1 MRICHLSKK
10 YWRWGGFKPVV
21 SFRIALRFLRSNK
34 VQTILIVLGI
44 AVGVSVQVFVG
55 SLVSSLQSSLL
66 DAAVG
71 SSPQVTISPDANMTV
86 LTDWQRTVDGL
97 NQIAA
102 VTTISVSADS
112 PSFLRDGSKTISVLV
127 RGMQFQNATLIYNL
141 DRAIYLGSVPSTSG
155 QVAIGKEL
163 SAQLGKTVGDT
174 ISVTTPAGKNFTMTI
189 SGLYDLK
196 VQAINKLWVL
206 TPIAGAQAMFDYGNG
221 VTAIEMKVKDVFA
234 ADKVAQQVREQFAG
248 QPIVVTDWKQQNAQL
263 LSGLQSQGF
272 SSIIIQTFVLASV
285 VIAIA
290 SILAIKVLQRS
301 RQIGILKAMGITDRN
316 ASLIFIYE
324 GSMLGILGA
333 VAGAILGVLMI
344 IGFTAFTKQPDGS
357 SILQISA
364 DPVFVLLSTSIAI
377 LAATLAAAIPARKSS
392 KLSPIEVI
400 RNG

>member
-1 MRICHLSKK
+1 M
-10 YWRWGGFKPVV
+10 V

-34 VQTILIVLGI
+34 VQTLLIVLGI

-71 SSPQVTISPDANMTV
+71 SSPQVTISPDANYTV
-86 LTDWQRTVDGL
+86 ISDWQTTVDGL

-102 VTTISVSADS
+102 VTTVSVSADS
-112 PSFLRDGSKTISVLV
+112 PAFLRAGTSTESILV
-127 RGMQFQNATLIYNL
+127 RGLQFQNATLIYNL
-141 DRAIYLGSVPSTSG
+141 DKAIYQGTVPATAG
-155 QVAIGKEL
+155 QVAIGKDL
-163 SAQLGKTVGDT
+163 ATQLGKGVYDT
-174 ISVTTPAGKNFTMTI
+174 INVTTPANQNYSLTI
-189 SGLYDLK
+189 TGLYDLK
-196 VQAINKLWVL
+196 VQAVNKLWVL
-206 TPIAGAQAMFDYGNG
+206 TPLEGAQAMFNYGSG
-221 VTAIEMKVKDVFA
+221 VTAIEMKVKDVMA
-234 ADKVAQQVREQFAG
+234 ADQVAQQVRVQFAG
-248 QPIVVTDWKQQNAQL
+248 QPIVVSDWKEQNAQL

-301 RQIGILKAMGITDRN
+301 RQIGILKAMGITDRD

-333 VAGAILGVLMI
+333 VAGAVLGVVMI
-344 IGFTAFTKQPDGS
+344 IGFTAGTKQADGS
-357 SILQISA
+357 SLLQITA
-364 DPVFVLLSTSIAI
+364 DPGFVLLSTSIAI
-377 LAATLAAAIPARKSS
+377 IAATVAAAIPARKSS
-392 KLSPIEVI
+392 KLTPVEVI

>member
-1 MRICHLSKK
+1 M
-10 YWRWGGFKPVV
+10 V

-71 SSPQVTISPDANMTV
+71 SSPHVTIYPDANITV
-86 LTDWQRTVDGL
+86 LTDWQQTVNGL
-97 NQIAA
+97 NQISS

-112 PSFLRDGSKTISVLV
+112 PAFLRNGTSTISILV
-127 RGMQFQNATLIYNL
+127 RGFQFQNATLIYNL
-141 DRAIYLGSVPSTSG
+141 DKAIYKGTVPTASG
-155 QVAIGKEL
+155 QVAIGKDL
-163 SAQLGKTVGDT
+163 ADQLGKGLGDT
-174 ISVTTPAGKNFTMTI
+174 INVTTPANQNFTLTI
-189 SGLYDLK
+189 TGLYDLK
-196 VQAINKLWVL
+196 VQAINKLWVM
-206 TPIAGAQAMFDYGNG
+206 TPLEGAQSMFDYGNG
-221 VTAIEMKVKDVFA
+221 VTSIEMKVKDVMA
-234 ADKVAQQVREQFAG
+234 ADQVAQQIRFQFAG
-248 QPIVVTDWKQQNAQL
+248 QPIVVSDWKEQNAQL

-344 IGFTAFTKQPDGS
+344 IGFTVGTKQADGS
-357 SILQISA
+357 SILQITV
-364 DPVFVLLSTSIAI
+364 DPAFVLLSTSIAI
-377 LAATLAAAIPARKSS
+377 LAAVLAAAIPARKSS
-392 KLSPIEVI
+392 KPTPVEVI

>member
-1 MRICHLSKK
+1 M
-10 YWRWGGFKPVV
+10 V

-71 SSPQVTISPDANMTV
+71 SSPQVTISPDANATV
-86 LTDWQRTVDGL
+86 LTDWQQMVSGL
-97 NQIAA
+97 HQISA
-102 VTTISVSADS
+102 VTAVSVSADS
-112 PSFLRDGSKTISVLV
+112 PSFLRNGFSTISVLV
-127 RGMQFQNATLIYNL
+127 RGMQFQNATLIYDL
-141 DRAIYLGSVPSTSG
+141 DRAIYQGSAPSSSG
-155 QVAIGKEL
+155 QVAIGKDL
-163 SAQLGKTVGDT
+163 AGQLGKTVGDT
-174 ISVTTPAGKNFTMTI
+174 ISITTPAGQNFTLTI
-189 SGLYDLK
+189 TGLFDLK
-196 VQAINKLWVL
+196 VQALNKLWVL
-206 TPIAGAQAMFDYGNG
+206 TPIEGAQSMFGYGNG
-221 VTAIEMKVKDVFA
+221 VTSIEMKVKDVFA
-234 ADKVAQQVREQFAG
+234 ADQVAQQVRVQFAG
-248 QPIVVTDWKQQNAQL
+248 QPIVVSDWKEQNAQL

-301 RQIGILKAMGITDRN
+301 RQIGILKAMGMTDRD

-333 VAGAILGVLMI
+333 VAGAILGVVMI
-344 IGFTAFTKQPDGS
+344 IGFTIGTRQADGS
-357 SILQISA
+357 SLLQITA
-364 DPVFVLLSTSIAI
+364 DPGFVLLSTSIAI
-377 LAATLAAAIPARKSS
+377 IAATLAAAIPARKSS
-392 KLSPIEVI
+392 KLTPVEVI

>member
-1 MRICHLSKK
+1 M
-10 YWRWGGFKPVV
+10 V
-21 SFRIALRFLRSNK
+21 SFRIAMRFLRSNK

-71 SSPQVTISPDANMTV
+71 SSPHVTISPDANMTV
-86 LTDWQRTVDGL
+86 LTDWQQTVDGL
-97 NQIAA
+97 DRISA

-112 PSFLRDGSKTISVLV
+112 PAFLRAGSSTISILV
-127 RGMQFQNATLIYNL
+127 RGFQFQNATLIYNL
-141 DRAIYLGSVPSTSG
+141 DRAIYQGSVPTSSG
-155 QVAIGKEL
+155 QVAIGKDL
-163 SAQLGKTVGDT
+163 AGQLGKGVGDP
-174 ISVTTPAGKNFTMTI
+174 ISITSPAGKNFTLAIT
-189 SGLYDLK
+189 GLYDLK
-196 VQAINKLWVL
+196 VQAVNRLWVL
-206 TPIAGAQAMFDYGNG
+206 TPLAGAQAMFDYGNG

-234 ADKVAQQVREQFAG
+234 ADQVAQQVRVQFAG
-248 QPIVVTDWKQQNAQL
+248 QPIVVSDWKEQNAQL

-333 VAGAILGVLMI
+333 VAGAILGIVMI
-344 IGFTAFTKQPDGS
+344 VGFTVFTKQPDGS
-357 SILQISA
+357 SILQITV
-364 DPVFVLLSTSIAI
+364 DPMFVLLSTSIAI
-377 LAATLAAAIPARKSS
+377 LAAVLAAAIPARKSS
-392 KLSPIEVI
+392 KLTPVEVI

>member
-1 MRICHLSKK
+1 M
-10 YWRWGGFKPVV
+10 V

-71 SSPQVTISPDANMTV
+71 NSPQVTISPDANATV
-86 LTDWQRTVDGL
+86 LTDWQQMVVGL
-97 NQIAA
+97 HQISA
-102 VTTISVSADS
+102 VTAVSVSADS
-112 PSFLRDGSKTISVLV
+112 PSFLRNGFITISVLV

-141 DRAIYLGSVPSTSG
+141 DRAIYQGSAPASPG
-155 QVAIGKEL
+155 QVAIGKDL
-163 SAQLGKTVGDT
+163 AGQLGKTVGDT
-174 ISVTTPAGKNFTMTI
+174 IIITTPAGQNFTLTI
-189 SGLYDLK
+189 TGLFDLK
-196 VQAINKLWVL
+196 VQALNKLWVL
-206 TPIAGAQAMFDYGNG
+206 TPIEGAQSMFGYGNG
-221 VTAIEMKVKDVFA
+221 VTSIEMKVKDVFA
-234 ADKVAQQVREQFAG
+234 ADQVAQQVRVQFAG
-248 QPIVVTDWKQQNAQL
+248 QPIVVSDWKEQNAQL

-301 RQIGILKAMGITDRN
+301 RQIGILKAMGITDRD

-333 VAGAILGVLMI
+333 VAGAILGVVMI
-344 IGFTAFTKQPDGS
+344 IGFTIGTRQADGS
-357 SILQISA
+357 SLLQITA
-364 DPVFVLLSTSIAI
+364 DPGFVLLSTSIAI
-377 LAATLAAAIPARKSS
+377 IAATLAAAIPARKSS
-392 KLSPIEVI
+392 KLTPVEVI

>member
-1 MRICHLSKK
+1 M
-10 YWRWGGFKPVV
+10 V
-21 SFRIALRFLRSNK
+21 SFRIAMRFLRSNK
-34 VQTILIVLGI
+34 VQTLLIVLGI

-55 SLVSSLQSSLL
+55 SLVTSLQGSLL

-71 SSPQVTISPDANMTV
+71 SSPQVTISPDANITT
-86 LTDWQRTVDGL
+86 LSDWQQMVDDL
-97 NQIAA
+97 DQVSS
-102 VTTISVSADS
+102 VTAISVSADS
-112 PSFLRDGSKTISVLV
+112 PAFLRDGSRTISILV
-127 RGMQFQNATLIYNL
+127 RGFQFENATQIYNL
-141 DRAIYLGSVPSTSG
+141 DKVIYEGSIPQTSG
-155 QVAIGKEL
+155 DVLLGKDL
-163 SAQLGKTVGDT
+163 AAQLGKGVGD
-174 ISVTTPAGKNFTMTI
+174 SFGVTTPVGKNFTLNIT
-189 SGLYDLK
+189 GLFDLK
-196 VQAINKLWVL
+196 VQAINKLWIM
-206 TPIAGAQAMFDYGNG
+206 TPLVGAQAMFDYGNG
-221 VTAIEMKVKDVFA
+221 VTTIEMKVKDVFA
-234 ADKVAQQVREQFAG
+234 ADQVAEQVRVQFIDK
-248 QPIVVTDWKQQNAQL
+248 QIIVTDWKEQNAQL

-333 VAGAILGVLMI
+333 IAGAVLGVLLI
-344 IGFTAFTKQPDGS
+344 IGFTMFTKQPDGS
-357 SILQISA
+357 SILEITA
-364 DPVFVLLSTSIAI
+364 DPAFVLLSTSIAI

>member
-1 MRICHLSKK
+1 M
-10 YWRWGGFKPVV
+10 V

-71 SSPQVTISPDANMTV
+71 NSPQVTISPDANATV
-86 LTDWQRTVDGL
+86 LTDWQQMVVGL
-97 NQIAA
+97 HQISA
-102 VTTISVSADS
+102 VTAVSVSADS
-112 PSFLRDGSKTISVLV
+112 PSFLRNGFTTISVLV

-141 DRAIYLGSVPSTSG
+141 DRAIYQGSAPASPG
-155 QVAIGKEL
+155 QVAIGKDL
-163 SAQLGKTVGDT
+163 AGQLGKTVGDT
-174 ISVTTPAGKNFTMTI
+174 IIITTPAGQNFTLTI
-189 SGLYDLK
+189 TGLFDLK
-196 VQAINKLWVL
+196 VQALNKLWVL
-206 TPIAGAQAMFDYGNG
+206 TPIEGAQSMFGYGNG
-221 VTAIEMKVKDVFA
+221 VTSIEMKVKDVFA
-234 ADKVAQQVREQFAG
+234 ADQVAQQVRVQFAG
-248 QPIVVTDWKQQNAQL
+248 QPIVVSDWKEQNAQL

-301 RQIGILKAMGITDRN
+301 RQIGILKAMGITARD

-333 VAGAILGVLMI
+333 VAGAVLGVVMI
-344 IGFTAFTKQPDGS
+344 IGFTIGTRQADGS
-357 SILQISA
+357 SLLQITA
-364 DPVFVLLSTSIAI
+364 DPGFVLLSTSIAI
-377 LAATLAAAIPARKSS
+377 IAATLAAAIPARKSS
-392 KLSPIEVI
+392 KLTPVEVI

>member
-1 MRICHLSKK
+1 M
-10 YWRWGGFKPVV
+10 V

-34 VQTILIVLGI
+34 VQTVLIVLGI
-44 AVGVSVQVFVG
+44 AIGVSVQVFVG

-71 SSPQVTISPDANMTV
+71 SSPQVTISPDANVTI
-86 LTDWQRTVDGL
+86 LTDWQQMVDGL
-97 NQIAA
+97 NQISA
-102 VTTISVSADS
+102 VTAISVSADS
-112 PSFLRDGSKTISVLV
+112 PSFLRDGSRTISVLV
-127 RGMQFQNATLIYNL
+127 RGLQFQNATLIYNL
-141 DRAIYLGSVPSTSG
+141 DRAIYQGSAPSASG
-155 QVAIGKEL
+155 EVAIGKDL
-163 SAQLGKTVGDT
+163 SGQLGKGIGDT
-174 ISVTTPAGKNFTMTI
+174 FSITTPTGKNFTLTI
-189 SGLYDLK
+189 TGLFDLK

-206 TPIAGAQAMFDYGNG
+206 TPLAGAQAMFDYGGG

-234 ADKVAQQVREQFAG
+234 ADKVAEQVRVQFNG

-324 GSMLGILGA
+324 GTMLGVLGA
-333 VAGAILGVLMI
+333 VAGAILGVVMI

-357 SILQISA
+357 SLLQISA
-364 DPVFVLLSTSIAI
+364 DPAFVLLSTSIAI
-377 LAATLAAAIPARKSS
+377 LAAGLAAAIPARKSS

>member
-1 MRICHLSKK
+1 M
-10 YWRWGGFKPVV
+10 V
-21 SFRIALRFLRSNK
+21 SFRIAMRFLRSNK

-71 SSPQVTISPDANMTV
+71 SSPQVTISPDSNMTV
-86 LTDWQRTVDGL
+86 LNDWQQMVDGL
-97 NQIAA
+97 RQISA
-102 VTTISVSADS
+102 VTAVSVSADS
-112 PSFLRDGSKTISVLV
+112 PAFLREGSTTISILV
-127 RGMQFQNATLIYNL
+127 RGFQFQNATLIYNL
-141 DRAIYLGSVPSTSG
+141 DKAIYAGNVPTSSG
-155 QVAIGKEL
+155 QVAIGKDL
-163 SAQLGKTVGDT
+163 ALQIGKGVGDS
-174 ISVTTPAGKNFTMTI
+174 ISVTTPAGKNFTLTI

-206 TPIAGAQAMFDYGNG
+206 TPLAGAQSMFGYGDG
-221 VTAIEMKVKDVFA
+221 VTDIEMKVKDVFA
-234 ADKVAQQVREQFAG
+234 ADQVAQQVRVLFAG
-248 QPIVVTDWKQQNAQL
+248 QPITVTDWKEQNAQL

-301 RQIGILKAMGITDRN
+301 RQIGILKAMGLTDRD

-333 VAGAILGVLMI
+333 VAGAILGVLLI
-344 IGFTAFTKQPDGS
+344 VGFTAFTKQPDGS
-357 SILQISA
+357 SILQITA
-364 DPVFVLLSTSIAI
+364 DPTFVLLSTAIAI
-377 LAATLAAAIPARKSS
+377 AAATLAAAIPARKSS
-392 KLSPIEVI
+392 KLTPVEVI